1 MNLNRI
7 VVLLP
12 ALLLVLA
19 CPACVP
25 KLADSSVADTVP
37 TPEYLSTITL
47 PEPRVK
53 SDVSIEETLLQ
64 RRSVREYAGVPLT
77 LDEVSQLL
85 WAAQGITAEWGGRTA
100 PSAGALYPLEVY
112 LVVGDVEGLAVGV
125 YKYKPEGHELFR
137 INDFDVREGLAKAAW
152 GQSWVKE
159 GAIDIVV
166 AAVYQRAAKKYGD
179 RAERYV
185 HMEAGHAAQNIYL
198 QAVAL
203 DLGVVTVGAFHDEWV
218 RNILGMPQNE
228 VPLYVIPVG
237 RKM

>member
-1 MNLNRI
+1 MNLNRS
-7 VVLLP
+7 VMLLP

-19 CPACVP
+19 CSACVP
-25 KLADSSVADTVP
+25 KLADFSTADTVP
-37 TPEYLSTITL
+37 TPEYISTIAL
-47 PEPRVK
+47 PEPRLE

-64 RRSVREYAGVPLT
+64 RRSVREYASIPLT

-125 YKYKPEGHELFR
+125 YKYKPEGHELLK
-137 INDFDVREGLAKAAW
+137 ISDLDVREGLATAAW
-152 GQSWVKE
+152 GQNWVEE
-159 GAIDIVV
+159 GAIDIVI
-166 AAVYQRAAKKYGD
+166 AAVYERTAKKYGN
-179 RAERYV
+179 RGERYV

-203 DLGVVTVGAFHDEWV
+203 DLGMVTVGAFYDKWV
-218 RNILGMPQNE
+218 RNVLSMPQNE

-237 RKM
+237 RKT